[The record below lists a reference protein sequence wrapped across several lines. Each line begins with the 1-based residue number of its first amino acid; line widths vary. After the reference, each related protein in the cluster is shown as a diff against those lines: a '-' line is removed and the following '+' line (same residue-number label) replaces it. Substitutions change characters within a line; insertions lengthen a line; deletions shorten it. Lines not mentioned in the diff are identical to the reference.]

1 VNLIIAFLIPVIL
14 ISVSYALI
22 FKTVSNHRSLAVD
35 ARVCEFPLFYC
46 IFQLQIRD
54 ERVKLRVAQ
63 MMLTVI
69 IVFMLCWTPLYGL
82 YCYFFMA
89 SNKESGL
96 FHFASSVLRPI
107 FQWLSLLSSSI
118 NPLIYIG
125 YSQKYRRAFHR
136 LLLLPCQVKYA
147 NLRSATR
154 TTFHLSSDKGSKEEK
169 STTLTTTTGKKYS
182 LLAQPK
188 RMTPTVAAA
197 WTRDG
202 SQRRTSQ
209 PYFYTRGRIEN
220 NNVIGT
226 ENQPK
231 VQIQEVITSPKRL
244 SSQYGP
250 ISSC

>member
-1 VNLIIAFLIPVIL
+1 M
-14 ISVSYALI
+14 
-22 FKTVSNHRSLAVD
+22 
-35 ARVCEFPLFYC
+35 
-46 IFQLQIRD
+46 
-54 ERVKLRVAQ
+54 KLRVAQ

-69 IVFMLCWTPLYGL
+69 IVFMLCWSPLYAL

-154 TTFHLSSDKGSKEEK
+154 TTFRLSSEKVSKEEK
-169 STTLTTTTGKKYS
+169 TTTTLNSSTNKKYS
-182 LLAQPK
+182 LLAQQPR

-202 SQRRTSQ
+202 NGRANSQPQFYSQRRV
-209 PYFYTRGRIEN
+209 EN
-220 NNVIGT
+220 NNLLGT
-226 ENQPK
+226 ANQSK
-231 VQIQEVITSPKRL
+231 AQIQRAITPPPRL
-244 SSQYGP
+244 MASTVYGLGP